1 MLLPMLLLLLLLLP
15 LTVLWWQKSF
25 RMGKAWGRTLQHS
38 MVLRALG
45 WAAALI
51 QWQLE
56 KSTRHVRKGQEQ
68 VLHQCLKGTRTATC
82 PLGEIPVSLMVTDLN
97 SFRNQFP
104 LVWPRL
110 DPYSKTRMT
119 EDRET
124 DEGLAMLQHPQSNSA
139 LWDSSQVTLLS
150 FNYLKQLYPGALIPG
165 GTARLTLTSP
175 WPCSLPWP
183 LRTLAWA
190 CPPGAG
196 AGDPQTLILAA
207 LGTRGLQ
214 VLEAGTA
221 TELLDVFSCL
231 GADWEGLVEAVAA
244 GVPGFLPPAP
254 TRAAELKTE
263 LEHGPQGLA
272 RRLWPQ
278 LQVVVM
284 KDAGGQDVAKAALG
298 NTWCQGLPFFSPAY
312 VAAGGVIGLNPCLK
326 QLKPGY
332 LLLPGPPFVE
342 LLPAREKSQEE
353 APSTLLLG
361 EALQG
366 KEYEL
371 VLTNNAGLTRCP
383 LGDVVQVIDFYHQC
397 PVVRFVRRLSQ
408 SLNVRGEDISEDV
421 FSGALLC
428 AVGLWPG
435 AKLLDYCCA
444 ESGILGSLGHRDA
457 AAAAAGAPGVA
468 TCPGSRPAHA
478 QLLPTENLLLS
489 SLRPAPR
496 SRQPRCRHSHPGET
510 EGGPIWATGTT
521 PEAPASQRQPR
532 GRHPHSGAPCWRRR
546 RAPPQSLRSPG
557 LQQLL
562 PGPWHTV
569 LRWASVYRQPRSTGP
584 CPELAGVLSR
594 RGDGLAHSHSS
605 QQLGFQ
611 SPGAPLDS

>member
-444 ESGILGSLGHRDA
+444 ESGILGSFSDSSAPHYEVFVELRGVRGLSEDHRHKLDHCLQEA
-457 AAAAAGAPGVA
+457 SP
-468 TCPGSRPAHA
+468 TYKSFRFRGSIGPAQVHLVGQGGFRELRA
-478 QLLPTENLLLS
+478 LLS
-489 SLRPAPR
+489 SSPSLMFFSSFPPEMPRILKHRNLIQFLLRR
-496 SRQPRCRHSHPGET
+496 VVS
-510 EGGPIWATGTT
+510 
-521 PEAPASQRQPR
+521 
-532 GRHPHSGAPCWRRR
+532 
-546 RAPPQSLRSPG
+546 
-557 LQQLL
+557 
-562 PGPWHTV
+562 
-569 LRWASVYRQPRSTGP
+569 
-584 CPELAGVLSR
+584 
-594 RGDGLAHSHSS
+594 
-605 QQLGFQ
+605 
-611 SPGAPLDS
+611 

>member
-56 KSTRHVRKGQEQ
+56 KSTRHVRK
-68 VLHQCLKGTRTATC
+68 
-82 PLGEIPVSLMVTDLN
+82 VSLMVTDLN

-444 ESGILGSLGHRDA
+444 ESGILGSFSDSSAPHYEVFVELRGVRGLSEDHRHKAPWATVTLLLLLLVLPALLPAQA
-457 AAAAAGAPGVA
+457 AAQPMPNCCRQKTCSCRLYDLLHGAGNHAAGILTLGKRRAGLSGLQGRLQRLLQASGNHAAGILTVGRRAGAGGEPLPSPSGAPGYSSCSRV
-468 TCPGSRPAHA
+468 PGTLSCVGRPCTDSPAA
-478 QLLPTENLLLS
+478 QDPV
-489 SLRPAPR
+489 
-496 SRQPRCRHSHPGET
+496 
-510 EGGPIWATGTT
+510 
-521 PEAPASQRQPR
+521 
-532 GRHPHSGAPCWRRR
+532 
-546 RAPPQSLRSPG
+546 QSWQGS
-557 LQQLL
+557 
-562 PGPWHTV
+562 
-569 LRWASVYRQPRSTGP
+569 
-584 CPELAGVLSR
+584 
-594 RGDGLAHSHSS
+594 
-605 QQLGFQ
+605 
-611 SPGAPLDS
+611 